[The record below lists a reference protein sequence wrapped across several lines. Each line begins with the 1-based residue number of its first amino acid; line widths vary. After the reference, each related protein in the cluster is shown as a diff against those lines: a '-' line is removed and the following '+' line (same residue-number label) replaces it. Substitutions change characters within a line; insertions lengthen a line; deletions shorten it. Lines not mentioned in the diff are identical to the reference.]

1 MFRFLNKILFLRHR
15 HQAELRTKSSFKMD
29 TTKIIELLFYALPAL
44 ITGGVAYYFF
54 QMQTKNEEGR
64 RRFLLQKELQK
75 NALPL
80 RLQAYERM
88 VLFLERINP
97 TKLLI
102 RITPISENKNDYENY
117 VIAQI
122 EQEFE
127 HNLTQQ
133 IYMSDECWTIIMTA
147 KNATIQ
153 MIRKAAMSERV
164 DSADKLREVI
174 LSDLMEKST
183 PSSAALSYMKNELK
197 EFL

>member
-1 MFRFLNKILFLRHR
+1 
-15 HQAELRTKSSFKMD
+15 MD
-29 TTKIIELLFYALPAL
+29 TTKFIELLAYTFPAI
-44 ITGGVAYYFF
+44 ITGAVAYYFF
-54 QMQTKNEEGR
+54 RMHFKNEEGR
-64 RRFLLQKELQK
+64 RRYALQKESQK
-75 NALPL
+75 DALPL
-80 RLQAYERM
+80 RLQAFERM
-88 VLFLERINP
+88 ALFLERINP

-102 RITPISENKNDYENY
+102 RITPHSQNKHDYENF

-133 IYMSDECWTIIMTA
+133 IYMSDDCWTIIVTA

-153 MIRKAAMSERV
+153 MIRKASMSERV

-174 LSDLMEKST
+174 LSDLMEKQT
-183 PSSAALSYMKNELK
+183 PSSAALSYLKNELN